1 MKRAER
7 GVAELMNKKHG
18 GLSGWVMP
26 ILVLLL
32 VGYLLIDLLHNQA
45 AISAK
50 QQELAQVQA
59 QLAEQNAVNQ
69 ELTRSLADGED
80 AIIERIAREQ
90 GYAQPNE
97 RIFVGY

>member
-1 MKRAER
+1 
-7 GVAELMNKKHG
+7 MNKKHG
-18 GLSGWVMP
+18 GLSNLAIPVAA
-26 ILVLLL
+26 VLLIL
-32 VGYLLIDLLHNQA
+32 YLFASLWHNQA

-50 QQELAQVQA
+50 RQELAQVQA
-59 QLAEQNAVNQ
+59 ELAEQNAVNQ

-80 AIIERIAREQ
+80 AIIEHIAREQ

>member
-1 MKRAER
+1 MSKRR
-7 GVAELMNKKHG
+7 GN
-18 GLSGWVMP
+18 LSDLAVPAG
-26 ILVLLL
+26 ILLL
-32 VGYLLIDLLHNQA
+32 AGYLLVSLLHNQA

-50 QQELAQVQA
+50 QRELADVQA
-59 QLAEQNAVNQ
+59 QLTEQNAVNQ
-69 ELTRSLADGED
+69 ELNRSLDDGED

>member
-1 MKRAER
+1 MH
-7 GVAELMNKKHG
+7 KKHG
-18 GLSGWVMP
+18 GISAWAMP
-26 ILVLLL
+26 ALVLLL
-32 VGYLLIDLLHNQA
+32 AGYLLVSLFHNQT
-45 AISAK
+45 AIGTK
-50 QQELAQVQA
+50 QRELAEMQA

-69 ELTRSLADGED
+69 ELERSLADGDD

>member
-1 MKRAER
+1 MH
-7 GVAELMNKKHG
+7 KKHG
-18 GLSGWVMP
+18 GFSGWAMP
-26 ILVLLL
+26 ALVLLL
-32 VGYLLIDLLHNQA
+32 AGYLLVSLFHNQA
-45 AISAK
+45 AIGAK
-50 QQELAQVQA
+50 QRELTDMQA

-69 ELTRSLADGED
+69 ELERSLADGDD